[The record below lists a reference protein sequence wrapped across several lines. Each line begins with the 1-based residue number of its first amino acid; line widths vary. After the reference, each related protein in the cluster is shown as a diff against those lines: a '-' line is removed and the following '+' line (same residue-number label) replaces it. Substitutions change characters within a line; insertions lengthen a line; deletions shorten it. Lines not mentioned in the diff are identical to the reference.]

1 MLRGLSGSGKTTLAL
16 LLIGIYKTCKGTIH
30 YDDCLLEDKYY
41 ASLRKQASYL
51 EQDPLILNSTIYE
64 NIAIGSAIACPE
76 EVYEAAKLAN
86 ADIFINSLPN
96 GYDTSLGKEGINLSA
111 GQKQRLAL
119 ARALIKKPKLLIFD
133 EPTSNIDAES
143 ENYIHDTIRKLSS
156 SAFIIVISHKAET
169 INIADEII
177 ELQNNRLVH
186 VNNS

>member
-1 MLRGLSGSGKTTLAL
+1 M
-16 LLIGIYKTCKGTIH
+16 LIGIYKTCKGTIH